1 KAFEDYTVLA
11 YTYVNDQG
19 ETVTMWLLEKDGKRV
34 ENKELQ
40 DFLEK
45 HGQELDTLLYTSLS
59 GEELERKVNDS
70 WKEGINY

>member
-1 KAFEDYTVLA
+1 VLA

-45 HGQELDTLLYTSLS
+45 YG
-59 GEELERKVNDS
+59 
-70 WKEGINY
+70 